1 MTTRLAG
8 KTLLVCGASSG
19 IGREVALQ
27 SARHA
32 SAVIV
37 LGRRAAL
44 LDELVGEIDARG
56 GRGVPIAV
64 DVLDTAAAQ
73 QAVDRA
79 VEAAGRIDIALLN
92 VGAGPS
98 FNLAHASA
106 ADILANM
113 DANYR
118 VTVNMLVPL
127 IARMKQQRDG
137 LIVHTNSLAGINGT
151 PMQGPYSA
159 AKGACRLLIDTARIE
174 LRPYNVRF
182 TSVYP
187 GFVATERVSD
197 DGLPAPFEIS
207 AADAAARIIRAM
219 HRRRHDVLFPA
230 PTATLV
236 RLLRILPKTVS
247 GRIMQRFVPSDY

>member
-1 MTTRLAG
+1 
-8 KTLLVCGASSG
+8 
-19 IGREVALQ
+19 
-27 SARHA
+27 
-32 SAVIV
+32 VIV

-44 LDELVGEIDARG
+44 LDELAGEIEARN
-56 GRGVPIAV
+56 GRGIPIAV
-64 DVLDTAAAQ
+64 DVSDTAAAQ

-79 VEAAGRIDIALLN
+79 GEAAGCIDVALLN
-92 VGAGPS
+92 VGTGPS
-98 FNLAHASA
+98 FNLARAGA

-127 IARMKQQRDG
+127 IAQMKQQRHG
-137 LIVHTNSLAGINGT
+137 LIVHTNSLAGLNGT

-174 LRPYNVRF
+174 LRPYKVRF
-182 TSVYP
+182 MSVYP

-197 DGLPAPFEIS
+197 NALPAPFEIS

-219 HRRRHDVLFPA
+219 QGRRHDVLFPA

-236 RLLRILPKTVS
+236 RLLRVLPKTVS
-247 GRIMQRFVPSDY
+247 GRIMLRFKPRDY

>member
-1 MTTRLAG
+1 MRLSG

-27 SARHA
+27 GAGRA
-32 SAVIV
+32 AVVIV

-44 LDELVGEIDARG
+44 LDELAEEIAVRG
-56 GRGVPIAV
+56 SRCVPIAV
-64 DVLDTAAAQ
+64 DVSDTDAARL
-73 QAVDRA
+73 AVDRA
-79 VEAAGRIDIALLN
+79 VETAGRIDIALLN

-98 FNLAHASA
+98 FNLAKGSV
-106 ADILANM
+106 ADILGTM
-113 DANYR
+113 DANYK

-127 IARMKQQRDG
+127 IAAMKRERSG

-174 LRPYNVRF
+174 LRPYNVRLM
-182 TSVYP
+182 SVYP

-207 AADAAARIIRAM
+207 AADAAARIVVAM
-219 HRRRHDVLFPA
+219 QGRRHDVLFPA
-230 PTATLV
+230 PTAALV
-236 RLLRILPKTVS
+236 RVLRMLPKSVS
-247 GRIMQRFVPSDY
+247 GRIMSRFTPPDY